1 MLLTS
6 GDTALRL
13 RHTAVQRLTP
23 HFVFASSGFVS
34 WLPRPTLQ
42 TSDQVESYSG
52 TSLTVPVHCKRDEL
66 LSYW

>member
-23 HFVFASSGFVS
+23 PFVLASSGFVS
-34 WLPRPTLQ
+34 GLGPWLPRPTLQ
-42 TSDQVESYSG
+42 TSDKVES
-52 TSLTVPVHCKRDEL
+52 
-66 LSYW
+66 